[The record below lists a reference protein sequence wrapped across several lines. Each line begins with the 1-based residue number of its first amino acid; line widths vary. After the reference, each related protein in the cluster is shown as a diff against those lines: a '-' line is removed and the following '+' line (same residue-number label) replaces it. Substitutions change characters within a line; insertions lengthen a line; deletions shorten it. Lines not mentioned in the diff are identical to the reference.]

1 MKHKE
6 HIEPSK
12 QEAPVAPEPQYV
24 YSGEKNYEPPKAD
37 PWVSNAKEQK

>member
-6 HIEPSK
+6 LETPKEPV
-12 QEAPVAPEPQYV
+12 VAPEPQYV

-37 PWVSNAKEQK
+37 PWVNDVKEKA